1 MSTERPFDVPI
12 YPLIEWIMQDKQR
25 MIRFAEAVA
34 AAIRRPDHTLAGSY
48 RGFSRSKP
56 IPTESDHKTDR

>member
-1 MSTERPFDVPI
+1 MTTERPFDVPI

-34 AAIRRPDHTLAGSY
+34 AAMDHRRHDEQKVLPNNAANTPLPAKPAPQT
-48 RGFSRSKP
+48 SR
-56 IPTESDHKTDR
+56 